1 MKVLNMIDGYKQ
13 AAGLILLG
21 VGSVLTSLS
30 GVGIDTGNLGEELVL
45 VGGVLAG
52 LGAADKAR
60 KTYNDKKTPPTAQ

>member
-1 MKVLNMIDGYKQ
+1 MEILNMIDGYKQ

-30 GVGIDTGNLGEELVL
+30 GVGVDTGNLGEELVL

-52 LGAADKAR
+52 IGAADKAR
-60 KTYNDKKTPPTAQ
+60 KTHKEKNEPQP